1 MNSRTKGGFIPW
13 DYGDD
18 PPVVV
23 LRAEPMPWTGDLQ
36 SFKDAYFERAIWAYE
51 RAWHSGYGPALSDAV
66 RLCEEHGRPL
76 PPWLND
82 ALLKD
87 KVRKIGRQ
95 ASVEGEERDRYV
107 HWRRWDLAC
116 AALEVPREY
125 LKEAGFA
132 ATREGAFA
140 WASEQL
146 VGTTAQGEPD
156 SVRRSYNKVR
166 RAIAKGEG
174 AKFIVTRHYNHRAR

>member
-132 ATREGAFA
+132 ATPEKGRLHGPPSSSWVRLPKASPTVSGGATIKFA
-140 WASEQL
+140 GLSQ
-146 VGTTAQGEPD
+146 
-156 SVRRSYNKVR
+156 
-166 RAIAKGEG
+166 RAK
-174 AKFIVTRHYNHRAR
+174 ARNSL